1 MKLVRASNELEI
13 LLDLDLSDASLEQ
26 VLHEELGS
34 DFAPSDEGASN
45 KDWLEDVASKFRT
58 ALMRDGGLS
67 AALGPALRT
76 PTEADDPMRRQWAE
90 RFPNLYGLFAG
101 YFHQDWSMDHG
112 TTDDLIRAYIGD
124 QPESTVRAARHELRE
139 LLSLDL
145 SDEELE
151 RVLDPGLRSDFTA
164 SDIGE
169 SNMAWLQAIA
179 DQLQRALAEGDH
191 SRDSR

>member
-1 MKLVRASNELEI
+1 
-13 LLDLDLSDASLEQ
+13 
-26 VLHEELGS
+26 
-34 DFAPSDEGASN
+34 
-45 KDWLEDVASKFRT
+45 
-58 ALMRDGGLS
+58 
-67 AALGPALRT
+67 
-76 PTEADDPMRRQWAE
+76 
-90 RFPNLYGLFAG
+90 
-101 YFHQDWSMDHG
+101 
-112 TTDDLIRAYIGD
+112 
-124 QPESTVRAARHELRE
+124 VRAARHELRE